1 MAVDIPELQALW
13 ETDRGAIRDLLFAL
27 LEQGAAS
34 RHSPLHTLT
43 LATVTPAGL
52 PAART
57 VVFRAID
64 AAQRTVRI
72 HTDFRS
78 PKVAELRAQPRAI
91 LLWYA
96 PEWKLQLRMPARI
109 AIHHQDAVTEAAW
122 RETHVRSRRVYN
134 TPNAPGLRAGTP
146 LSDIAPQLE
155 GQNPTAAN
163 TAPGYANFAVLVA
176 HFDTIEWLT
185 LSSDGNRRGEFYWRD
200 DAWHLEW
207 LAP

>member
-1 MAVDIPELQALW
+1 MAVDKPELHALW
-13 ETDRGAIRDLLFAL
+13 ETDPAAIRTLLFTL

-43 LATVTPAGL
+43 LATVTPNGL

-64 AAQRTVRI
+64 AAERTVRI
-72 HTDFRS
+72 HTDVRS
-78 PKVAELRAQPRAI
+78 PKVAELLAQPHAI

-96 PEWKLQLRMPARI
+96 PEWKLQVRMPARF

-134 TPNAPGLRAGTP
+134 TPNAPGVRATTP
-146 LSDIAPQLE
+146 LSDIAPQLQ
-155 GQNPTAAN
+155 GQHPTAAN
-163 TAPGYANFAVLVA
+163 TAPGYVNFAVLVA
-176 HFDTIEWLT
+176 RFDTIEWLT
-185 LSSDGNRRGEFYWRD
+185 LSSDGNRRGELHWSD
-200 DAWHLEW
+200 DEWHMEW

>member
-1 MAVDIPELQALW
+1 MAVDKPELQALR
-13 ETDRGAIRDLLFAL
+13 ETDRGAIHTLLFHL
-27 LEQGAAS
+27 LAQGAAS

-43 LATVTPAGL
+43 LATVTPTGL

-64 AAQRTVRI
+64 ADQRTVRI

-78 PKVAELRAQPRAI
+78 PKVAELQAQPEAI

-96 PEWKLQLRMPARI
+96 PEWKLQLRMPARF
-109 AIHHQDAVTEAAW
+109 AVHHQDAVTEAAW

-185 LSSDGNRRGEFYWRD
+185 LSSQGNRRGELCWKED
-200 DAWHLEW
+200 GWHLEW